1 MRNLKL
7 LRTRECQPVR
17 ALGTPQGFS
26 LRADRGTLLISTE
39 YGVVELDPVTQEVA
53 NEVVLTAEGFL
64 PEDGSGCI
72 VGIEDLPEQESV
84 CVATAA
90 GDVILCNLNT
100 NQLECV
106 GSVDSGLTVMSW
118 SPDQELILL
127 ATGEQTLILMTRDF
141 EPITEKQIHQD
152 DFGEGKFIT
161 VGWGKKETQFHGSE
175 GKQAAHTKLME
186 VLPALSWDDRR
197 PRITWRGDG
206 QYFAV
211 SAICPETGARKVRV
225 WSRELTLQSTSE
237 PVPGLEQALAWKPS
251 GSLIASTQDK
261 ANKHDVVF
269 FEKNGLLHGEF
280 TLPFQKGQTKV
291 NELLW
296 NSDSTILAVWLE
308 ELKSENNSE
317 PKTYVQLWT
326 TGNYH
331 WYLKQ
336 SLRFGS
342 SEGSQTLVSLAWDQ
356 EVPYRLHILCQQW
369 LYLCYDWHWSTDRST
384 GEGASDLASVAVIDG
399 DKVLLTAFRHAVVP
413 PPLCTY
419 QLQLPC
425 AINQVAFPIEPS
437 RSGDLAVLD
446 ASNRISIYR
455 SDGHT
460 DADST
465 VKIGA
470 VGESRPKGSA
480 AVPRLEKTYRIDF
493 SDEKEERNPLW
504 LRLITWLE
512 DGLFLGV
519 SQGYLP
525 AHTVIHHLS
534 LASSAEDGRVDI
546 CSPVTVDGDVISL
559 CCYPK
564 SKVVALQLSDG
575 QIMKYL
581 WGAETP
587 VVTPWL
593 NTSGSALRFP
603 SPCMQTALAV
613 LGDEETIFGLTDRCR
628 FFINDIEVASNI
640 TSFAIHDEFL
650 LLTTHAHTCQCLSLK
665 NTSLKALQSGLG
677 SSSVPNSEML
687 RKIERGSRIVT
698 IVPQD
703 TKLIL
708 QVPRGNLEAIHHRAL
723 VLAQVRK
730 WLDRLQFKEAFEC
743 MRKLR
748 INLNLIYDHNPKV
761 FLENVETFIKQIDC
775 VNYINLFLTELKE
788 EDFTKTM
795 YPPLYP
801 ATACELHSSDS
812 KKVDLICEAM
822 RTAMENINASKYC
835 LSILTSYVKKSPPEL
850 ETALQRIREL
860 REQASVTVG
869 SVSAEEALKYLLYL
883 VDVSE
888 LYDHSLGTY
897 DFDLVI
903 MVAEKSQKDPKEYLP
918 FLNTLKKMQINYQR
932 YSIDKYLKRYPKA
945 LHHLSKCGL
954 EHFSE
959 FLNLVVD
966 QNLYNEALKL
976 YPPNTQEYKTVSYA
990 YGEYLIQKHLP
1001 EQAGLIFFRCGAFEK
1016 ALNAF
1021 LISGSWQQALCT
1033 ATELYYTEDKL
1044 ANLARSMAR
1053 RFIEKRKYVDAAIL
1067 LEQYAKDYEEAVLLL
1082 LEGAAW
1088 DEALRLIY
1096 KYNRTDILETN
1107 FRPSLLEAHKNH
1119 LAFLESQK
1127 AAFDHHR
1134 KRLSVVRE
1142 LKQQA
1147 QSELLDFDRSN
1158 CPESDLFSDASSMV
1172 TASDT
1177 SSKYTHSNS
1186 RISARSSKNRR
1197 KAERKKHSLKEGSP
1211 LEDVALLEVLGEI
1224 VRSIDSLKG
1233 EVHSLL
1239 KYLVLLGYDGQAQE
1253 LQQSFEETLQLMEH
1267 SLPEI
1272 WSPDLQQIP
1281 AKPVLGPN
1289 STANSIT
1296 AAYNQQ
1302 KATAPVVQDPEFFIP
1317 PKLNR
1322 NIQWKLH
1329 LLP

>member
-7 LRTRECQPVR
+7 LRTWECQPVR
-17 ALGTPQGFS
+17 TVGTPQGFS
-26 LRADRGTLLISTE
+26 LRADKGTLLVSTE
-39 YGVVELDPVTQEVA
+39 YGIVEVDPTTQEVT
-53 NEVVLTAEGFL
+53 NEVSLLAEGFL
-64 PEDGSGCI
+64 PEDGSGFI
-72 VGIEDLPEQESV
+72 VGIEDLPDQEFV
-84 CVATAA
+84 CVATAT

-118 SPDQELILL
+118 SPDQELVLL
-127 ATGEQTLILMTRDF
+127 ATGQQTLILMTRDF
-141 EPITEKQIHQD
+141 EPITESQIHQD

-175 GKQAAHTKLME
+175 GKKAARTKPVE
-186 VLPALSWDDRR
+186 VLPALPWDDRR

-211 SAICPETGARKVRV
+211 SAVCPETGARKVRV
-225 WSRELTLQSTSE
+225 WSRELVLQTTSE

-269 FEKNGLLHGEF
+269 FEKNGLLHGEL
-280 TLPFQKGQTKV
+280 TLPFQKGQVKV

-296 NSDSTILAVWLE
+296 NSDSMILAVWLE
-308 ELKSENNSE
+308 ELKMEDTAQ

-336 SLRFGS
+336 SLHFDS
-342 SEGSQTLVSLAWDQ
+342 SEGSQSIVSLAWDQ
-356 EVPYRLHILCQQW
+356 EMPYRLHILCQQW
-369 LYLCYDWHWSTDRST
+369 LYLCYDWQWCTDRSS

-399 DKVLLTAFRHAVVP
+399 DKVLLTAFRHAVAP

-425 AINQVAFPIEPS
+425 SVNQVAFLMEPS

-455 SDGHT
+455 ADGQA

-465 VKIGA
+465 VKTGA
-470 VGESRPKGSA
+470 VGGSRCKVA
-480 AVPRLEKTYRIDF
+480 FPRLEKSYRFDLG
-493 SDEKEERNPLW
+493 DNRDGKNPLW
-504 LRLITWLE
+504 LRLVTWLQ
-512 DGLFLGV
+512 DDLFLAA

-525 AHTVIHHLS
+525 AHTSIHHLNLS
-534 LASSAEDGRVDI
+534 SSAEEGSIDI
-546 CSPVTVDGDVISL
+546 SSPVTVDGDVISL
-559 CCYPK
+559 CCNLK
-564 SKVVALQLSDG
+564 TKAVALQLSDG

-593 NTSGSALRFP
+593 NSSGLAVQFP

-613 LGDEETIFGLTDRCR
+613 VGGEETIFGLTDRCR
-628 FFINDIEVASNI
+628 FFINDVEVASNV

-650 LLTTHAHTCQCLSLK
+650 LLTTHAHTCQCLSLR
-665 NTSLKALQSGLG
+665 NTTLKALQSGLG
-677 SSSVPNSEML
+677 NTSVPNSETL
-687 RKIERGSRIVT
+687 RKVERGSRIVT

-708 QVPRGNLEAIHHRAL
+708 QMPRGNLETVHHRAL

-730 WLDRLQFKEAFEC
+730 WLDCLQFKEAFEC

-761 FLENVETFIKQIDC
+761 FLENVETFIKQIDS
-775 VNYINLFLTELKE
+775 VSFINLFLTELKE
-788 EDFTKTM
+788 EDYTKTM
-795 YPPLYP
+795 YPPLEP
-801 ATACELHSSDS
+801 TSVCELHDSDR
-812 KKVDLICEAM
+812 KKVNLICDAM
-822 RTAMENINASKYC
+822 RTAMENISTTKYC
-835 LSILTSYVKKSPPEL
+835 LSILTSHVKKSPPEL
-850 ETALQRIREL
+850 ETALQRIRKL
-860 REQASVTVG
+860 REQTSITAG

-883 VDVSE
+883 VDVNE

-918 FLNTLKKMQINYQR
+918 FLNKLKKMENNYQR
-932 YSIDKYLKRYPKA
+932 YSIDKYLKRYSKA
-945 LHHLSKCGL
+945 LHHLSKCGP
-954 EHFSE
+954 EHFPE

-966 QNLYNEALKL
+966 QNLFNEALKL
-976 YPPNTQEYKTVSYA
+976 YLPDTQEYKTVSYA
-990 YGEYLIQKHLP
+990 YGEHLIQKHLP
-1001 EQAGLIFFRCGAFEK
+1001 EQAGLIFFRCGAFER
-1016 ALNAF
+1016 ALDAF
-1021 LISGSWQQALCT
+1021 LISGNWQLALT
-1033 ATELYYTEDKL
+1033 AAGELCYTEDKL
-1044 ANLARSMAR
+1044 ANLARSMAGK
-1053 RFIEKRKYVDAAIL
+1053 FVEKRKYADAAIL
-1067 LEQYAKDYEEAVLLL
+1067 LEQYAKDYEEAILLL
-1082 LEGAAW
+1082 LEGNTW

-1107 FRPSLLEAHKNH
+1107 FRPSLLEVQKNH
-1119 LAFLESQK
+1119 LAFLETQK
-1127 AAFDHHR
+1127 AAFSCHQ

-1147 QSELLDFDRSN
+1147 RNEMLDLELPN

-1172 TASDT
+1172 TASDA

-1224 VRSIDSLKG
+1224 VRSIDNLKG
-1233 EVHSLL
+1233 EIHSLL
-1239 KYLVLLGYDGQAQE
+1239 KHLILFGYDGQAQE
-1253 LQQSFEETLQLMEH
+1253 LQQAFEETLRLVEQ
-1267 SLPEI
+1267 SLLEI
-1272 WSPDLQQIP
+1272 WTPNLQQIP
-1281 AKPVLGPN
+1281 ANSILGPN
-1289 STANSIT
+1289 STANSIS

-1302 KATAPVVQDPEFFIP
+1302 KTMAPASQDPEFFIP
-1317 PKLNR
+1317 PKLNKS
-1322 NIQWKLH
+1322 IQWKLN
-1329 LLP
+1329 LLQ